1 MRLLK
6 SLVAL
11 LLLLPALALANTP
24 ELSALESQLNELT
37 GRESLTQNQTR
48 DKESLESALRFASE
62 KKRTDQH
69 LEALEKRISQARSER
84 NRIDQT
90 LSNRHATDPTLLEQ
104 NLATLEVRELIQ
116 LLNEAL
122 AELEAL
128 QEKMASVSSELINF
142 QTLPERAQTILAR
155 DLHRSEVLRQQI
167 SAGTGRDSTLSDA
180 QLAALQ
186 FELEAIN
193 SRMEL
198 SRRELWSTDSL
209 RLLAELRQELL
220 TAEIADAELRLGLLQ
235 EQINEKR
242 RIRTEK
248 LIEDALNQLPED
260 FINTPLLNQ
269 AMQENRQLADELLA
283 MTEVTNSLIRDNV
296 RIENTLDRT
305 RQALRNL
312 NEQIDLLKGSMLL
325 SRIVYAQQS
334 SMQRVVFVEGLEQQ
348 IADLRL
354 QQFRIHAQRQ
364 TLRDTDGYIASLL
377 EGTEELPSEETLNSL
392 TSIST
397 IRADLLRQLDD
408 EISRQLNLA
417 ISIHLNQQQL
427 EASHRS
433 LRNTV
438 SEQSFWMP
446 SNHAVN
452 REWLQ
457 SLPTALF
464 EQARGLAVT
473 ATARQLIATLSSNIW
488 LIAPFA
494 LIALLLAARR
504 NSIRTGLLRLHGE
517 IGRVRT
523 DSQKH
528 TPLALLYSLLLDLP
542 VPLLL
547 VGLALAFNQDDSS
560 YQQIAS
566 LTMLRIAVVWLV
578 FSWCFRVLAKDGIG
592 ERHFHWPADNVALLR
607 RRILA
612 IGMVILLLLP
622 ATTISEHWP
631 EKLAEDRIGLL
642 IFVTAMLCL
651 TFLLHRLAM
660 AWPFEKRGQLLQRA
674 IAYTF
679 ASLPLALLALAM
691 AGYYYTSVKVAGRLL
706 DSFYLMLLWLL
717 LQASAVRGLSVAARR
732 LAFSRALA
740 KRNAQLE
747 ARDKEDGAEP
757 VEEPELAVEQINLQS
772 LRLIRIG
779 LLALFGTALYLVWSD
794 LLGTF
799 GYMDTV
805 VLWESVSGSGD
816 SLQVSRTSLGDLVSA
831 LVIILVAGILIHNLP
846 GLLEVLVLARLS
858 LATGSSYTITTL
870 LKYIVF
876 SVALVS
882 TLGAL
887 GFEWSKLQ
895 WLVAALGVG
904 LGFGLQEIFANFVS
918 GLIILFERP
927 IRIGD
932 TITIGELSGTVSK
945 IRIRATTIVD
955 FDRKEIIV
963 PNKTFVTD
971 QLINWTLTDPV
982 TRITI
987 KVGFAYGSDLEKARQ
1002 LLLQAARENPRV
1014 MKDPEP
1020 QVLFMAFGASTLDH
1034 EMRVHV
1040 RELNDRLRAMD
1051 ELNRRV
1057 DALCK
1062 EHGLE
1067 IAFNQLDVHL
1077 YNSNGDSACI
1087 SPKDS

>member
-1 MRLLK
+1 
-6 SLVAL
+6 
-11 LLLLPALALANTP
+11 
-24 ELSALESQLNELT
+24 
-37 GRESLTQNQTR
+37 
-48 DKESLESALRFASE
+48 
-62 KKRTDQH
+62 
-69 LEALEKRISQARSER
+69 
-84 NRIDQT
+84 
-90 LSNRHATDPTLLEQ
+90 
-104 NLATLEVRELIQ
+104 
-116 LLNEAL
+116 
-122 AELEAL
+122 
-128 QEKMASVSSELINF
+128 
-142 QTLPERAQTILAR
+142 
-155 DLHRSEVLRQQI
+155 
-167 SAGTGRDSTLSDA
+167 
-180 QLAALQ
+180 
-186 FELEAIN
+186 
-193 SRMEL
+193 
-198 SRRELWSTDSL
+198 
-209 RLLAELRQELL
+209 
-220 TAEIADAELRLGLLQ
+220 
-235 EQINEKR
+235 
-242 RIRTEK
+242 
-248 LIEDALNQLPED
+248 
-260 FINTPLLNQ
+260 
-269 AMQENRQLADELLA
+269 
-283 MTEVTNSLIRDNV
+283 
-296 RIENTLDRT
+296 
-305 RQALRNL
+305 QALRNL

-504 NSIRTGLLRLHGE
+504 NSIRAGLLRLHGE

-547 VGLALAFNQDDSS
+547 VGLALAFNQDDGS

-805 VLWESVSGSGD
+805 VLW
-816 SLQVSRTSLGDLVSA
+816 
-831 LVIILVAGILIHNLP
+831 
-846 GLLEVLVLARLS
+846 
-858 LATGSSYTITTL
+858 
-870 LKYIVF
+870 
-876 SVALVS
+876 
-882 TLGAL
+882 
-887 GFEWSKLQ
+887 
-895 WLVAALGVG
+895 
-904 LGFGLQEIFANFVS
+904 
-918 GLIILFERP
+918 
-927 IRIGD
+927 
-932 TITIGELSGTVSK
+932 
-945 IRIRATTIVD
+945 
-955 FDRKEIIV
+955 
-963 PNKTFVTD
+963 
-971 QLINWTLTDPV
+971 
-982 TRITI
+982 
-987 KVGFAYGSDLEKARQ
+987 
-1002 LLLQAARENPRV
+1002 
-1014 MKDPEP
+1014 
-1020 QVLFMAFGASTLDH
+1020 
-1034 EMRVHV
+1034 
-1040 RELNDRLRAMD
+1040 
-1051 ELNRRV
+1051 
-1057 DALCK
+1057 
-1062 EHGLE
+1062 
-1067 IAFNQLDVHL
+1067 
-1077 YNSNGDSACI
+1077 
-1087 SPKDS
+1087 